1 MLECKRWRLKSL
13 CEIVVV
19 FVFKGELA
27 IKMIITD
34 FPLKVS
40 FNLVQSPI

>member
-19 FVFKGELA
+19 FVFKGGLV
-27 IKMIITD
+27 IKMIMID
-34 FPLKVS
+34 FPLIVLC
-40 FNLVQSPI
+40 LVQSPI

>member
-19 FVFKGELA
+19 SIFKGLV
-27 IKMIITD
+27 IKIIMTD
-34 FPLKVS
+34 FLLIVLY
-40 FNLVQSPI
+40 LVQSPI